1 MTPSA
6 DELRER
12 LDAVGLGPHADRLVE
27 LGVPAVRLRSA
38 GDSPG
43 QEPARR
49 ATAEVVT
56 GVAAP
61 AAAVAGAASF
71 AGGHWLALL
80 EDGHVVAW
88 GQNGCGQ
95 LGDGSRADA
104 DAAVAVID
112 LDDVVAVAAGGT
124 HSLALRADGSVM
136 GWGDNECG
144 QAGGRS
150 SHHRLRPAPIPGLD
164 RGVRAIAAGERHS
177 FALLDDG
184 SVVWWGLYAQG
195 ERLGAIP
202 DAPFAIPG
210 LERAITCVSS
220 GRWHALAL
228 QQDGSVLWWATMT
241 RPAPAPVRGLDQPA
255 VAVVAGSA
263 HSLALMQDGGVMGWG
278 SDHGGA
284 LAHGVQSAMET
295 EPVRATLPGPAVA
308 IAAQGSSSF
317 ALLRDGS
324 VVAWGVNHE
333 GALGDGTTA
342 PRATPVAV
350 RGLDRPARAI
360 AVRAAVLDDGS
371 LRRWGGTPRHAADAR
386 RTIDVGLSRLGGLP
400 DLPADAAWPR
410 RNGRP
415 LAFLA
420 QVDLAEVAPHVAP
433 DEGLPAAGLLSL
445 FVDAQE
451 LPQPG
456 TWALVFTAPGVAL
469 ARLEAPDEL
478 ARDDRLAAVRLVPE
492 REMSWLPA
500 ESNVLYLNGLQWPQ
514 ISEYEEALDD
524 WDERPIHRMLGHPT
538 LLQPP
543 DPRDADFELRLLL
556 QVDYDDAAGWMWGD
570 VGCLHIWI
578 RRDDLAAG
586 RFDRAVLEAQ
596 SA

>member
-1 MTPSA
+1 MPSA
-6 DELRER
+6 DELRKR
-12 LDAVGLGPHADRLVE
+12 LDAAGLGPHADRLIE
-27 LGVPAVRLRSA
+27 LGVPAVRLRSV
-38 GDSPG
+38 GDSAG
-43 QEPARR
+43 QEPAHR

-56 GVAAP
+56 GVEPP
-61 AAAVAGAASF
+61 AAAVAGAASLD
-71 AGGHWLALL
+71 GGHRLALL
-80 EDGHVVAW
+80 ADGHVVAW

-95 LGDGSRADA
+95 LGDGSRAAA
-104 DAAVAVID
+104 DAPVAVID
-112 LDDVVAVAAGGT
+112 LDDVVAIAAGGA

-136 GWGDNECG
+136 GWGDNECA

-150 SHHRLRPAPIPGLD
+150 SGHRLRPARVTGLD
-164 RGVRAIAAGERHS
+164 GGVRAIAAGDRDS
-177 FALLDDG
+177 LALLDDG

-202 DAPFAIPG
+202 DAPFAMPG
-210 LERAITCVSS
+210 LHAITCVSS
-220 GRWHALAL
+220 GGSQALAL
-228 QQDGSVLWWATMT
+228 QQDGSVLAWATMT

-255 VAVVAGSA
+255 IAVVAGA
-263 HSLALMQDGGVMGWG
+263 THSLALMQDGSVMGWG
-278 SDHGGA
+278 SNLGGE
-284 LAHGVQSAMET
+284 LGHGVRSTTET
-295 EPVRATLPGPAVA
+295 EPVRAKLAGPAVA
-308 IAAQGSSSF
+308 IAAGRSCSF

-324 VVAWGVNHE
+324 VAAWGVNFE

-342 PRATPVAV
+342 PRASPVAV
-350 RGLDRPARAI
+350 HGLDRPARAI
-360 AVRAAVLDDGS
+360 TVRAAVLDDGS
-371 LRRWGGTPRHAADAR
+371 LRRWGGTPRRAAAAR
-386 RTIDVGLSRLGGLP
+386 SEIGVGLSRLGGLP
-400 DLPADAAWPR
+400 DLPADSTWPQR
-410 RNGRP
+410 EGRP
-415 LAFLA
+415 MVFLA
-420 QVDLAEVAPHVAP
+420 QVDLAEVAPHAEP

-445 FVDAQE
+445 FVDGHE
-451 LPQPG
+451 LPEPG
-456 TWALVFTAPGVAL
+456 SWELRFTTPGVAL
-469 ARLEAPDEL
+469 ARLEAPVEL
-478 ARDDRLAAVRLVPE
+478 AGYDRLAPVRLVPK

-500 ESNVLYLNGLQWPQ
+500 QSNVLYLIGLQWPQ

-570 VGCLHIWI
+570 VGCLHVWI